1 VILSQTIQAM
11 RQPRQVLQNM
21 LRIGRFGIV
30 SFTNYAYWRAR
41 WHLMLRGRMPMAR
54 CLPEPWYATSNIHPC
69 TLEDFERLCDELGLR
84 IEHRMC
90 LAASGEP
97 NRLFSHI
104 WLDNLLSEQ
113 ALFLLSRP
121 ASDSAA

>member
-1 VILSQTIQAM
+1 LRMKCT
-11 RQPRQVLQNM
+11 RQ
-21 LRIGRFGIV
+21 
-30 SFTNYAYWRAR
+30 
-41 WHLMLRGRMPMAR
+41 R
-54 CLPEPWYATSNIHPC
+54 CQPEPWYATSNIHPC
-69 TLEDFERLCDELGLR
+69 TLEDFERLCDQLGLR
-84 IEHRMC
+84 IEQRMC

-121 ASDSAA
+121 AAGVAP